1 MFSSRFCL
9 ICVVTVL
16 CISSCIGSFH
26 AKKCA
31 ETDKQALHKLKHG
44 FIHGR
49 HILSSW
55 NGEDCCKWKGISCN
69 NLTGHV
75 TRLDLQFS
83 YFDPVLGAE
92 DLNSH
97 VAGHYNHLEGEI
109 PKCIGSLGQ
118 LIELKLALNEL
129 VGSIPRTL
137 ANLSKLQ
144 NLDLRENNN
153 LVANDIEWLPHLF
166 NLRYLGLSYIDLS
179 RAIDWP
185 SSISKIFPYLLELY
199 LNNCELP
206 QVNPKFVPHM
216 NSSTSLQVLS
226 LSGNELNFS
235 ILSWVLNGSKVLI
248 GLGFASNSLRSVP
261 DSIANMISLQ
271 YLDLSDNELDG
282 SIMKSFQTLSQL
294 KELILSV
301 NKLSGQLSDYLSELC
316 SAQDGLESLVLD
328 QNPFSSGP
336 LPDFSC
342 FSSLKTLSLENT
354 NIVGPLSFDHFPIL
368 KICFLVQII

>member
-31 ETDKQALHKLKHG
+31 ETDKQALLKLKHG

-49 HILSSW
+49 QILSSR
-55 NGEDCCKWKGISCN
+55 NE
-69 NLTGHV
+69 
-75 TRLDLQFS
+75 
-83 YFDPVLGAE
+83 LGAE

-97 VAGHYNHLEGEI
+97 VAGRSVVFFNIFAPLGGKIDSSICELHHLTFLDLSSNELEGGI

-118 LIELKLALNEL
+118 LIGLKLALNEL

-137 ANLSKLQ
+137 TNLSKLQ
-144 NLDLRENNN
+144 NLDLRKNNN
-153 LVANDIEWLPHLF
+153 LVTNDLEWLPYLF

-179 RAIDWP
+179 RAIGWP

-199 LNNCELP
+199 LNDCELP
-206 QVNPKFVPHM
+206 QVNPKFVLHM
-216 NSSTSLQVLS
+216 NSSTSLQILS

-235 ILSWVLNGSKVLI
+235 ILSWVLNGSKVLT
-248 GLGFASNSLRSVP
+248 GLGFASNSLHSVP

-271 YLDLSDNELDG
+271 YLDLSDNELVG

-301 NKLSGQLSDYLSELC
+301 NKLSGQLSDYLSKLC
-316 SAQDGLESLVLD
+316 SAQDGLESLALD

-342 FSSLKTLSLENT
+342 FSSEHM
-354 NIVGPLSFDHFPIL
+354 GF
-368 KICFLVQII
+368 